1 MSTIISEVYDA
12 FIDAGTTEEKAK
24 AAAAVIPTRA
34 NITDVETSL
43 LNQMSVVNK
52 RLGKLEVDLGKVKED
67 LGKVKED
74 VAVVKA
80 VLAYLYGPII
90 IGLLVKIAFF

>member
-12 FIDAGTTEEKAK
+12 FIDAGTSEEKAK
-24 AAAAVIPTRA
+24 AAAVLPTRS

-43 LNQMSVVNK
+43 LNQITVVK
-52 RLGKLEVDLGKVKED
+52 KY

-74 VAVVKA
+74 VAVIKA
-80 VLAYLYGPII
+80 VLAYLYGPVI
-90 IGLLVKIAFF
+90 IGLPVKIAFF